1 MLLLKP
7 RFPDPF
13 WVVWERKRAPETG
26 GDAEVMGQV
35 GDSARFAQSAP
46 NDPMLGRVE
55 GPWTP
60 RETSAAGQV
69 FEFRLWAALT
79 EQSRGSL
86 HVFLPLADRGIDALV
101 HRLSDGKYFE
111 VQAKSRSTLMDG
123 EVHLVVWAESLIHD
137 ELVIVAGLIVDGGL
151 GPTVLVVPAAHFK
164 RLANFTSNNGV
175 PVYSMQFGMRPRSDS
190 RWLPWL
196 VPADRLAERFGVPVE
211 RFEEQLVEARPEWRS
226 DLGFLGESEVTRL
239 LAEGTELNLFRPF
252 PDSETAELA
261 VLHHNTRRVVGLQV
275 KTVDVEETRLRATV
289 NVYRP
294 SFRPATTTY
303 IVVLAWHRDQSRFH
317 GECLLIPSVELVGI
331 ANDDGYGHLS
341 FDWPTGSKT
350 RSRIDEYGVLLSDVR
365 TRILEL
371 TNQ

>member
-1 MLLLKP
+1 
-7 RFPDPF
+7 
-13 WVVWERKRAPETG
+13 
-26 GDAEVMGQV
+26 
-35 GDSARFAQSAP
+35 
-46 NDPMLGRVE
+46 VE

-86 HVFLPLADRGIDALV
+86 HVFLPLADRGVDALV

-151 GPTVLVVPAAHFK
+151 GPTVLVTPAAEFK
-164 RLANFTSNNGV
+164 RLANLTSNNGV
-175 PVYSMQFGMRPRSDS
+175 PIYSMYFGMRPRSDS

-211 RFEEQLVEARPEWRS
+211 RLAEVPVEARPEWRS
-226 DLGFLGESEVTRL
+226 DVGFLGESEVTRL
-239 LAEGTELNLFRPF
+239 LAEDGDLNLFRPF
-252 PDSETAELA
+252 PDSETDELA
-261 VLHHNTRRVVGLQV
+261 VLHLNTRRVTGLQI
-275 KTVDVEETRLRATV
+275 KTVEVKEKRLRATV
-289 NVYRP
+289 NVYGP
-294 SFRPATTTY
+294 SFRAAPTTH

-317 GECLLIPSVELVGI
+317 EDCLLIPSVDLVDI
-331 ANDDGYGHLS
+331 ASDDGHGHLS
-341 FDWPTGSKT
+341 FDWLPGSATPDRFVKYRVAIT
-350 RSRIDEYGVLLSDVR
+350 DLRARVTSLVSA
-365 TRILEL
+365 
-371 TNQ
+371 